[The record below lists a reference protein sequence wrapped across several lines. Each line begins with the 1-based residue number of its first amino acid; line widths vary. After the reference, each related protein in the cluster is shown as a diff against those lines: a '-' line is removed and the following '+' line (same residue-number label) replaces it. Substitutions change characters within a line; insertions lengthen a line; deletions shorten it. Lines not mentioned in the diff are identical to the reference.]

1 MDKHDKLM
9 MKLIFWCFI
18 ALLCA
23 TFMVTPVF
31 ASGQMSGATGDRLI
45 TAIIEVESGNNDSPE
60 PGDKNKKDWAYGCMQ
75 IRQDCVT
82 DVNQRFG
89 TNYTSKDCHGNR
101 ELSVWI
107 FRKYMEIYA
116 TEARLGR
123 KPTDED
129 RARIW
134 NGGPNGYKRSDTKSY
149 WAKVQKALKKL

>member
-1 MDKHDKLM
+1 MKSARATFWWFVLLIVTLALTSRIVFAGKQTPAPVSDKL
-9 MKLIFWCFI
+9 I
-18 ALLCA
+18 A
-23 TFMVTPVF
+23 
-31 ASGQMSGATGDRLI
+31 
-45 TAIIEVESGNNDSPE
+45 AIMEVESGNNDSPE
-60 PGDKNKKDWAYGCMQ
+60 PGDKDKKDWAYGCMQ
-75 IRQDCVT
+75 VRQDCVT
-82 DVNQRFG
+82 DVNRRFG

-123 KPTDED
+123 KPTDQD

-134 NGGPNGYKRSDTKSY
+134 NGGPNGYKRPDTKSY